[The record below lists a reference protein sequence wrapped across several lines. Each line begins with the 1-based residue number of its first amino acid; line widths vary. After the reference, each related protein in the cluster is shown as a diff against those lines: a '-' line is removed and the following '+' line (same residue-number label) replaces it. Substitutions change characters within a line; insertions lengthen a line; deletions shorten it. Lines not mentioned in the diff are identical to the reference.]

1 MKRRGAA
8 VEQQRTFESSKA
20 EGAYCKGCLFLSSAL
35 SSACRIVSLLLVDK
49 RITQG
54 MRQDEEGHAA
64 DSKWKTVNGTESVR
78 ENSERQTCSV
88 GRDE

>member
-1 MKRRGAA
+1 MSSNA
-8 VEQQRTFESSKA
+8 QFESSKA
-20 EGAYCKGCLFLSSAL
+20 EGAYCKGCLFL
-35 SSACRIVSLLLVDK
+35 VSLGLLLVDK